1 MKYQIE
7 VMWNREFHYVSWGN
21 PKEDLKQAR
30 VMARNLE
37 LSGDGARV
45 KAVRIIDE
53 DGRMIPMTG
62 RS

>member
-7 VMWNREFHYVSWGN
+7 VMWNREFHFVSWGN
-21 PKEDLKQAR
+21 PRENLKQAR

>member
-7 VMWNREFHYVSWGN
+7 VMWNREFHFVSWGN
-21 PKEDLKQAR
+21 PREDLKQAR
-30 VMARNLE
+30 MMARNLE

-45 KAVRIIDE
+45 KAVRITDE
-53 DGRMIPMTG
+53 DGRVMLMNG